1 MVFAIVEKL
10 FQKVAGTEDPVGY
23 KQKPF
28 FSQPDPEPIDE
39 YEVEGQSMPSLPEG
53 LEAKRFLSQIMPLC
67 G

>member
-10 FQKVAGTEDPVGY
+10 FQRDDAAELPVVY

-28 FSQPDPEPIDE
+28 FSQAEPEPIDE
-39 YEVEGQSMPSLPEG
+39 FEVEAQSIGPLPEG

>member
-10 FQKVAGTEDPVGY
+10 FQREDSVELPISY

-28 FSQPDPEPIDE
+28 FSRAEPEPIDE
-39 YEVEGQSMPSLPEG
+39 YEVEGQGLEPLPEG